1 MCFNNQQPTPPQVA
15 QVTPPPPPKPLQ
27 IAQRSTLPARP
38 AAPVE
43 KKPVAFGAKSL
54 RDPNKVQQK
63 RDAASLLVP
72 LNTPS
77 EGSGG
82 INA

>member
-1 MCFNNQQPTPPQVA
+1 MCFNNQQPRPPQIA

-27 IAQRSTLPARP
+27 IAQTSRLPARE
-38 AAPVE
+38 VTKTE

-54 RDPNKVQQK
+54 RDITKVPK
-63 RDAASLLVP
+63 RDAASLLIP
-72 LNTPS
+72 LNAKDS
-77 EGSGG
+77 QGG